1 MFSGRTVVSAQRARR
16 WSVVLAVALVLATIP
31 VVLNAWPVRATG
43 GDLALLRDRIAASGT
58 QSFQGYV
65 QSTGRL
71 GLPALPNLS
80 QVTALLS
87 GTTEMR
93 TWYAGADRWR
103 VDVLGPGTEQDLYQT
118 AEGQVRWDYGES
130 QLTRILGEQPLRL
143 PRAADLTPPELV
155 RRVLR
160 LAAGDRVDPLAANRV
175 AGVDAAGLRLVPAEP
190 GTTVAHVDIWADPGT
205 GVPLQAEITA
215 KGGTRPVF
223 VTRFLEVQFRVP
235 DPSVLTPPA
244 ERPGIGFTVTEA
256 PDILGVLADRQPAAM
271 PQRLAG
277 MQRRDTVPGLT
288 AAGAYGAGLSAFVV
302 VALPSRFGSRVFEQ
316 LAAYGR
322 VVTVPAGTAA
332 LIATGLLTAL
342 VVRTASG
349 NCLVTGTVDAALLE
363 RAAGD
368 LAREASC

>member
-1 MFSGRTVVSAQRARR
+1 MFTGRTVVSAQGMRR
-16 WSVVLAVALVLATIP
+16 WSVVLAVALVLAAIP
-31 VVLNAWPVRATG
+31 LILQAWPVRATTE
-43 GDLALLRDRIAASGT
+43 DPASLRTRIAASGT

-65 QSTGRL
+65 QSTGLL

-80 QVTALLS
+80 EVTALLS

-118 AEGQVRWDYGES
+118 ADGQVRWDYGDS
-130 QLTRILGEQPLRL
+130 QLTRIVGEQPLRL

-160 LAAGDRVDPLAANRV
+160 LAAGDRVEALAAKRV

-190 GTTVAHVDIWADPGT
+190 DTTVAHVDIWADPRT
-205 GVPLQAEITA
+205 GVPLQAEVTA
-215 KGGTRPVF
+215 KLGTRPVF
-223 VTRFLEVQFRVP
+223 VTRFLEVQFRMP
-235 DPSVLTPPA
+235 DANVLTPPA

-256 PDILGVLADRQPAAM
+256 PDILAAIEGRQPATM
-271 PQRLAG
+271 PDRLAG
-277 MQRRDTVPGLT
+277 MQRRDTVAGLT

-316 LAAYGR
+316 MAAYGR
-322 VVTVPAGTAA
+322 TVAVPAGSAA
-332 LIATGLLTAL
+332 LIATGLLNAL

-349 NCLVTGTVDAALLE
+349 HCLVAGTVGAVLLQ
-363 RAAGD
+363 RAAAD